1 MEGDM
6 KTHFFLS
13 LCLALGVAFCALLG
27 EGVAAAE
34 SPTLQAEQKQQIRK
48 TVLEE
53 IQRTITPYRRNHS
66 KSAMNLDARFGTPEI
81 KIDIQG
87 EACVIS
93 ISFPKGP
100 FAVKE
105 AQEFQMKSV
114 QDALDACTTNGF
126 RPASIQLT
134 LYSQGSY
141 CEGIATFSASDG
153 MIRWKAK

>member
-1 MEGDM
+1 M

-81 KIDIQG
+81 KIDIHRFPQG
-87 EACVIS
+87 AVCREGSARIS
-93 ISFPKGP
+93 DEICARCS
-100 FAVKE
+100 
-105 AQEFQMKSV
+105 
-114 QDALDACTTNGF
+114 
-126 RPASIQLT
+126 
-134 LYSQGSY
+134 
-141 CEGIATFSASDG
+141 
-153 MIRWKAK
+153 